1 MIGRYFFKNLINIA
15 KINKKINTQPV
26 KETVFLSV
34 KHFKT
39 ISDYC
44 KAIQIASPKQ
54 AFFDI
59 RSFEENMKTVVHKIE
74 PFKHEFYAI
83 AIKVEGSG
91 KAITGHHTN
100 FPEGATV
107 FFNSPF
113 QLISWD
119 ILPDWEGYYLMF
131 SKEFIVK
138 STYLQKLLT
147 DFPFLKIDQSIPFA
161 VKPTEVSKLLSIFE
175 VIHEENNN
183 LQEDSIQIIEAQVLV
198 LLNFVIRFFLSQ
210 MNQEEA
216 KIAFR
221 KADVHLLSRFQT
233 LIETNFYSVETASKQ
248 THSPSYY
255 AAQLAVHP
263 NHLNAIV
270 KQITGHTAKTQIHN
284 HILQLAKSRLLQTN
298 MSVKEIAYSLHFDA
312 PNNFSSFFKKY
323 TTQTPNS
330 FRKSNNL

>member
-1 MIGRYFFKNLINIA
+1 MGIWYAIEAFTLYS
-15 KINKKINTQPV
+15 NKQDCTF
-26 KETVFLSV
+26 EAV

-39 ISDYC
+39 IADYC
-44 KAIQIASPKQ
+44 NAIQIAPPKQ
-54 AFFDI
+54 PFFDI
-59 RSFEENMKTVVHKIE
+59 RSFEENMKTVVHTMA

-83 AIKVEGSG
+83 AMKVEGSG

-131 SKEFIVK
+131 SKEFITK
-138 STYLQKLLT
+138 STYLQKLLS
-147 DFPFLKIDQSIPFA
+147 DFPFLKIDQSIPFE
-161 VKPTEVSKLLSIFE
+161 VKPKEVSKLLSIFE

-183 LQEDSIQIIEAQVLV
+183 LQEDAAQIIEAQVLV
-198 LLNFVIRFFLSQ
+198 LLNFVKRFFHAQ

-216 KIAFR
+216 KVAFR

-233 LIETNFYSVETASKQ
+233 LIETNFYSAEADAKH

-270 KQITGHTAKTQIHN
+270 KQITGHTAKTHIHN
-284 HILQLAKSRLLQTN
+284 HILQLAKSRLLQTDL
-298 MSVKEIAYSLHFDA
+298 SVKEIAYELHFDA

-323 TTQTPNS
+323 TAQTPNS